1 MQGINPLAFYDSCKK
16 HLISQVKRK
25 IDGYVSMIYM
35 EYITILL
42 CKNRKIDS
50 VHKSL
55 GSINMLL
62 FIPATSFEVFQK
74 LKCLSP
80 VSAQR

>member
-1 MQGINPLAFYDSCKK
+1 
-16 HLISQVKRK
+16 
-25 IDGYVSMIYM
+25 MIYM